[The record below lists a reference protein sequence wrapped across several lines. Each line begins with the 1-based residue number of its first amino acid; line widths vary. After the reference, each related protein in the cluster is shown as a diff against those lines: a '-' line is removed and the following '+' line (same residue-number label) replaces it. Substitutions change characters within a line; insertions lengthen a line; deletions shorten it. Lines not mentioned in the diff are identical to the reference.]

1 MNFSNA
7 DRFWVVNWSTDCDG
21 RCASIDP
28 QWQGITG
35 QKPERALGEGW
46 LEAVHQDDQEQ
57 AKTQLAR
64 ARRSERS
71 FQVIVR
77 LRQADGQFRWA
88 LAVGAPR
95 YDAQGACIGHSGAI
109 IDFHDRIAA
118 QRELSETRQRLEAV
132 MNAAPVGL
140 SYSTDPSCAF
150 ITGNKELF
158 TQFEIDASDNA
169 SASAPDPGAAGR
181 RIRYLKDGRELTES
195 ELPLQVASR
204 EGRAVQSMEMEVELP
219 SGRRWRLEASSAPI
233 VSPDGGVLGAV
244 AVTVD
249 VTEGKERLD
258 ELRLSEQRFRTLFES
273 SRDGIVTVDMSGRII
288 EANPAY
294 QEMLGYTL
302 EELKRLTYQELTPE
316 VWREMEAAIVREHIL
331 PRGESAEYE
340 KEYVRKDGR
349 VFPISLRTWVVTD
362 DQGRIV
368 GMRAFVRDITE
379 RKAAEA
385 ALRDNEQRMRRFYDS
400 GLLGVIYWNV
410 AGAVTDANDRFLE
423 MVGYTRADL
432 QEGRINW
439 LELTP
444 PELLHLDE
452 AAIREVKATGFNAS
466 PFEKQFFHRNGSR
479 VPVIVAG
486 AMLDE
491 ARFNGVAFVLDIT
504 ERKQAEAALR
514 ASERRFRAI
523 FNQQYQYSAL
533 LSADG
538 LVIEVSESVIHGTGV
553 PREEIVGRP
562 LLDAPWWRNVPDARA
577 RLQAQFDEARARPGP
592 SHGEGAYETR
602 DGAQRY
608 ALNTVTALRD
618 EWGEIEFLLVEGIDI
633 TARKQAELALRD
645 SQQQLALALEAG
657 QLGFWDW
664 DVPSG
669 RVQFGGRWASML
681 GYERSEI
688 EPHLRAWETLIHPD
702 EREAV
707 AARVSAHLEGRT
719 EFYECEHRLRH
730 KDGSWRWILD
740 RGQVVER
747 DAQGKPQRAIGTHAD
762 VTSRHEAEA
771 GVRDSEERFRASFA
785 NASIGFAMNGPDYQF
800 LDANPAYCA
809 LTGYSL
815 EELRAHKGSELIHPD
830 DWPANEALVKRMAV
844 GEIPGFV
851 IENRYVRKTGE
862 DIWVR
867 KSVSLIRHADG
878 SPRWLITLVEDVT
891 ERKEA
896 EEALQ
901 QSRNDLD
908 RAQEVGKIGWWRL
921 DVRQNVLT
929 WSDENYRIFGVPKG
943 TPLSYNIFLSMVHPD
958 DRDYVDAQ
966 WQAALRGEPYD
977 IEHRI
982 VSGDDVKWVREKAYL
997 EFDAAG
1003 ALLGGFGIT
1012 QDLTELRQ
1020 AEQALRESEALL
1032 RLATE
1037 AAKIGAFDWRL
1048 ATGVNTWTP
1057 ELEAMYGLAPGEFSR
1072 TQCAWEQLVHPDDR
1086 AGAVA
1091 KCEETLATGEPVE
1104 HEWRVIWPD
1113 GSVHWIAGRFQ
1124 GIKDAGG
1131 KPLRLTGVNI
1141 DITGR
1146 KLAETALRMSEKR
1159 FRALVLASSDAVYR
1173 MSPDWDEMRHLVGHD
1188 FIDDTAEPSQTWLQK
1203 YILPED
1209 QPNVL
1214 AAIRAAIRT
1223 TSVFDLEH
1231 RVLRADRGV
1240 GWTHSRAIPIFDES
1254 GAITEWFGMARD
1266 VTMRKEAEESLRKS
1280 RALLQAV
1287 LDSSPDAIFLKDR
1300 EGRLLLA
1307 NPATFAVTG
1316 KSPEECIGKTDD
1328 QIYDNPDDGRAI
1340 MANDRRVME
1349 SGQTEIV
1356 EETLSAPS
1364 GTRYFVSNKAPYRDA
1379 EGNVIG
1385 LVGTARDITEYKE
1398 AEAALRES
1406 ELRYRT
1412 LVEAASAVAWRCPP
1426 SGLHVEPQ
1434 PEWMAFT
1441 GQTAEEM
1448 LGDGWSKAI
1457 HPDDLAEA
1465 ASKWR
1470 EAVARGALFENEHRI
1485 RRHDGQWRWMSVQV
1499 APVHDARGEI
1509 VEWFGMNIDITE
1521 RKEAEEQ
1528 LRASEETLL
1537 NAQRSA
1543 RAGVWDIDLIANR
1556 VAWSEPYYELF
1567 GLPRSM
1573 QPSYENWIASIHPD
1587 DRPRVEA
1594 EYARLLET
1602 RDAQQIEFRIIRDGR
1617 VRWLHREGRVIY
1629 DDAGRPL
1636 RVAGITWDI
1645 TERKRA
1651 EEALL
1656 WHMRRSELLSETAAQ
1671 LLASED
1677 PQRLADELCNKVM
1690 TFLDCDLF
1698 FNYLVDEEA
1707 CRLRLNA
1714 CAGVPAE
1721 LTPSFEWLDLDAAV
1735 CGCVASRRERII
1747 AEDIQ
1752 NDSDPRT
1759 ELVKSLGI
1767 QAYCCHPLL
1776 HQDRVIGTLSFGARS
1791 RAYFSADEIAV
1802 MKAVTD
1808 LVAIAMRRGET
1819 EQALREA
1826 DRRKDEFLATLA
1838 HELRNPLAP
1847 IQNALHILRK
1857 KHGPEYP
1864 DARLLDMMQRQVGH
1878 LIRLVE
1884 DLLEVS
1890 RISRGKIELRKE
1902 FVILQTILSDA
1913 LETCQPLI
1921 DKKAHQVIAN
1931 MPDEPIWLFG
1941 DPVRLTQIVANI
1953 VNNAAKYTPPGGR
1966 IEVEAEREGDK
1977 LVLHVR
1983 DNGVGISGDMM
1994 PRVFDLFAQTDGQI
2008 RLSEGG
2014 LGIGLALVRSLVEL
2028 HGGRVHARSAGVGRG
2043 SEFTLTLPLAD
2054 PDGAKC

>member
-1 MNFSNA
+1 MDFSNKNE
-7 DRFWVVNWSTDCDG
+7 FWVVNWSTDSDG
-21 RCASIDP
+21 RCAYIDP
-28 QWQGITG
+28 QWRQITG
-35 QKPERALGEGW
+35 QTAERAIAEGW
-46 LEAVHQDDQEQ
+46 LEAIHQDDQEQ
-57 AKTQLAR
+57 ARTELEL

-71 FQVIVR
+71 FQIVAR
-77 LRQADGQFRWA
+77 LAQADGQFRWA
-88 LAVGAPR
+88 MAVAAPR
-95 YDAQGACIGHSGAI
+95 YDAQGAYIGHCGSI
-109 IDFHDRIAA
+109 LDFHDRITA
-118 QRELSETRQRLEAV
+118 QRELGEIRQRLEAV

-150 ITGNKELF
+150 ITGNRETF

-169 SASAPDPGAAGR
+169 SASAPEPSAAGR
-181 RIRYLKDGRELTES
+181 KIRYRKDGRELTES

-204 EGRAVQSMEMEVELP
+204 EGRPVEPIEMEVELP
-219 SGRRWRLEASSAPI
+219 SGRRWRMEASGAPI
-233 VSPDGGVLGAV
+233 LSPGGQVLGAV

-249 VTEGKERLD
+249 VTERKARLD
-258 ELRLSEQRFRTLFES
+258 ELRSSEQRFRTLFET
-273 SRDGIVTVDMSGRII
+273 SRDGIVTVDLSGRILD
-288 EANPAY
+288 ANPAY

-316 VWREMEAAIVREHIL
+316 IWHEMEAAIVREHIL

-349 VFPISLRTWVVTD
+349 VFPISLRTWTVAD
-362 DQGRIV
+362 DQGRIF

-379 RKAAEA
+379 RKEAEA
-385 ALRDNEQRMRRFYDS
+385 ALRDSEQRMRRFYDS

-410 AGAVTDANDRFLE
+410 DGEVTEANDKFLE

-432 QEGRINW
+432 QAGRINW
-439 LELTP
+439 LDMTP
-444 PELLHLDE
+444 PELLHVDE

-466 PFEKQFFHRNGSR
+466 PFEKQFFHKNGSR
-479 VPVIVAG
+479 VSVIVAG

-491 ARFNGVAFVLDIT
+491 ARLNGVAFVLDIT
-504 ERKQAEAALR
+504 RRKQAEAALR
-514 ASERRFRAI
+514 ASERGFRAI

-538 LVIEVSESVIHGTGV
+538 RVIEISESVVRGTGV
-553 PREEIVGRP
+553 PREEIAGRP
-562 LLDAPWWRNVPDARA
+562 LLDAAWWRNFPDVRA

-592 SHGEGAYETR
+592 SCGEGAYETR

-618 EWGEIEFLLVEGIDI
+618 ERGEIEFLLVEGIDI
-633 TARKQAELALRD
+633 TERKQAELALRE
-645 SQQQLALALEAG
+645 SRQQLELALEAG

-664 DVPSG
+664 DIPSG
-669 RVQFGGRWASML
+669 RVQFGGRWAAML
-681 GYERSEI
+681 GYDPDEI
-688 EPHLRAWETLIHPD
+688 EPHVRSWERLIHPD

-707 AARVSAHLEGRT
+707 SATLLQHLEGRVD
-719 EFYECEHRLRH
+719 FYECEHRLRH

-740 RGQVVER
+740 RGRVVER
-747 DAQGKPQRAIGTHAD
+747 DGEGRPLRAIGTHAD
-762 VTSRHEAEA
+762 VTARHEAEA
-771 GVRDSEERFRASFA
+771 ALRDSEERFRMSFA

-815 EELRAHKGSELIHPD
+815 EELRAQKGSELIHPD
-830 DWPANEALVKRMAV
+830 DWPSNEALVKRMTA

-862 DIWVR
+862 HIWVR

-878 SPRWLITLVEDVT
+878 GPRWLITLVEDVT
-891 ERKEA
+891 ERKQA

-921 DVRQNVLT
+921 DVRENVLT

-943 TPLSYNIFLSMVHPD
+943 TPLSYDKFLSMVHPD
-958 DRDYVDAQ
+958 DRAYVDAQ
-966 WQAALRGEPYD
+966 WQSALRGEPYD
-977 IEHRI
+977 IEHRLM
-982 VSGDDVKWVREKAYL
+982 SGGAVKWVREKAYL
-997 EFDAAG
+997 EFDATG

-1012 QDLTELRQ
+1012 QDLT
-1020 AEQALRESEALL
+1020 
-1032 RLATE
+1032 
-1037 AAKIGAFDWRL
+1037 D
-1048 ATGVNTWTP
+1048 
-1057 ELEAMYGLAPGEFSR
+1057 
-1072 TQCAWEQLVHPDDR
+1072 
-1086 AGAVA
+1086 
-1091 KCEETLATGEPVE
+1091 
-1104 HEWRVIWPD
+1104 
-1113 GSVHWIAGRFQ
+1113 
-1124 GIKDAGG
+1124 
-1131 KPLRLTGVNI
+1131 
-1141 DITGR
+1141 R
-1146 KLAETALRMSEKR
+1146 KLVEQK
-1159 FRALVLASSDAVYR
+1159 LA
-1173 MSPDWDEMRHLVGHD
+1173 
-1188 FIDDTAEPSQTWLQK
+1188 
-1203 YILPED
+1203 
-1209 QPNVL
+1209 
-1214 AAIRAAIRT
+1214 
-1223 TSVFDLEH
+1223 
-1231 RVLRADRGV
+1231 
-1240 GWTHSRAIPIFDES
+1240 
-1254 GAITEWFGMARD
+1254 
-1266 VTMRKEAEESLRKS
+1266 
-1280 RALLQAV
+1280 
-1287 LDSSPDAIFLKDR
+1287 
-1300 EGRLLLA
+1300 
-1307 NPATFAVTG
+1307 
-1316 KSPEECIGKTDD
+1316 
-1328 QIYDNPDDGRAI
+1328 
-1340 MANDRRVME
+1340 
-1349 SGQTEIV
+1349 
-1356 EETLSAPS
+1356 
-1364 GTRYFVSNKAPYRDA
+1364 
-1379 EGNVIG
+1379 
-1385 LVGTARDITEYKE
+1385 
-1398 AEAALRES
+1398 ES

-1426 SGLHVEPQ
+1426 SGLQVEPQ

-1457 HPDDLAEA
+1457 HPDDLAQA

-1470 EAVARGALFENEHRI
+1470 DAVARGVLFENEHRI

-1499 APVHDARGEI
+1499 APVHDGKGEI

-1521 RKEAEEQ
+1521 RKAAEER

-1537 NAQRSA
+1537 NAQRCA
-1543 RAGVWDIDLIANR
+1543 RAGVWDIDLVDDR
-1556 VAWSEPYYELF
+1556 VVWSEPYYELF
-1567 GLPRSM
+1567 GLPQSM
-1573 QPSYENWIASIHPD
+1573 RPSYENWIATIHPD

-1594 EYARLLET
+1594 EYARSLEA
-1602 RDAQQIEFRIIRDGR
+1602 RDAQQIEFRIIRNGR
-1617 VRWLHREGRVIY
+1617 VRWMHREGRVIC

-1651 EEALL
+1651 EDALL
-1656 WHMRRSELLSETAAQ
+1656 WHMRRSDLLSETAAQ

-1698 FNYLVDEEA
+1698 FNYLLDEDD

-1714 CAGVPAE
+1714 CAGVPGE
-1721 LTPSFEWLDLDAAV
+1721 GTPSLERLDLGAAV
-1735 CGCVASRRERII
+1735 CGCVASHRERII

-1752 NDSDPRT
+1752 NRSDPRT

-1791 RAYFSADEIAV
+1791 RAHFSDDEIAV

-1902 FVILQTILSDA
+1902 NVDLQTILSDA
-1913 LETCQPLI
+1913 LESCQPLI
-1921 DKKAHQVIAN
+1921 DKKSHHVLADV
-1931 MPDEPIWLFG
+1931 PDEPIWLFG

-1966 IEVEAEREGDK
+1966 IEVEAVREGDQIA
-1977 LVLHVR
+1977 LRVR
-1983 DNGVGISGDMM
+1983 DNGVGISADMM
-1994 PRVFDLFAQTDGQI
+1994 PRVFDLFAQTDGHI

-2028 HGGRVHARSAGVGRG
+2028 HGGRVHASSAGVGRG
-2043 SEFTLTLPLAD
+2043 SEFVVTLPLAD
-2054 PDGAKC
+2054 LGVAK

>member
-1 MNFSNA
+1 MDISHN
-7 DRFWVVNWSTDCDG
+7 DEFWVVNWSTDCEG

-35 QKPERALGEGW
+35 QTAEHALGGGW
-46 LEAVHQDDQEQ
+46 LAAVHQDDREQ
-57 AKTQLAR
+57 ARAELESAR
-64 ARRSERS
+64 SSERS
-71 FQVIVR
+71 FRIVAR
-77 LRQADGQFRWA
+77 LRRADGQFRWA
-88 LAVGAPR
+88 MAVGAPR
-95 YDAQGACIGHSGAI
+95 YDAQGAYVGHCGSI
-109 IDFHDRIAA
+109 IDFHERIIAERGPAETPHESDAVASAAPTGLRHPTERICDADRK
-118 QRELSETRQRLEAV
+118 SDLEA
-132 MNAAPVGL
+132 L
-140 SYSTDPSCAF
+140 
-150 ITGNKELF
+150 
-158 TQFEIDASDNA
+158 
-169 SASAPDPGAAGR
+169 SASQE
-181 RIRYLKDGRELTES
+181 RYRS
-195 ELPLQVASR
+195 
-204 EGRAVQSMEMEVELP
+204 
-219 SGRRWRLEASSAPI
+219 
-233 VSPDGGVLGAV
+233 
-244 AVTVD
+244 
-249 VTEGKERLD
+249 
-258 ELRLSEQRFRTLFES
+258 LFET
-273 SRDGIVTVDMSGRII
+273 SRDGIVTVDMAGHIL

-302 EELKRLTYQELTPE
+302 DELKRLTYQELTPE
-316 VWREMEAAIVREHIL
+316 VWRDMEAAIVREHIL
-331 PRGESAEYE
+331 PRGVSPEYE
-340 KEYVRKDGR
+340 KEYIRKDGTR
-349 VFPISLRTWVVTD
+349 FPISLRTWTVVD
-362 DQGRIV
+362 DKGRIV
-368 GMRAFVRDITE
+368 GMRAFVR
-379 RKAAEA
+379 
-385 ALRDNEQRMRRFYDS
+385 
-400 GLLGVIYWNV
+400 
-410 AGAVTDANDRFLE
+410 
-423 MVGYTRADL
+423 
-432 QEGRINW
+432 
-439 LELTP
+439 
-444 PELLHLDE
+444 
-452 AAIREVKATGFNAS
+452 
-466 PFEKQFFHRNGSR
+466 
-479 VPVIVAG
+479 
-486 AMLDE
+486 
-491 ARFNGVAFVLDIT
+491 DIT

-523 FNQQYQYSAL
+523 FDQQYQYSAL

-538 LVIEVSESVIHGTGV
+538 RVIEVSESVIRGTGV
-553 PREEIVGRP
+553 AREELAGRP
-562 LLDAPWWRNVPDARA
+562 FLDGPWWRNFPDVRA
-577 RLQAQFDEARARPGP
+577 RLQAQFDAARVRAGP

-608 ALNTVTALRD
+608 AVNTVIALRD
-618 EWGEIEFLLVEGIDI
+618 ERGDIEFLLVEGIDI
-633 TARKQAELALRD
+633 TERKQVEEALRQSESRFRQVAESLPQLVWTCAADGRCDYLSPQWVRYTGKSEAEQLGYGWLDHVHPDDRKQVVDEWRITTREGRQFDTEFRIRRHDGTYRWFRTLASPLRDETGQLVKWFGSNTDIDDLKSAELALRE
-645 SQQQLALALEAG
+645 SRQQLALALEAG

-669 RVQFGGRWASML
+669 RVEFGGCWASML
-681 GYERSEI
+681 GYEPSEI
-688 EPHLRAWETLIHPD
+688 EPHVRAWERLVHPD
-702 EREAV
+702 EREEV
-707 AARVSAHLEGRT
+707 AAKVAAHLEGWT

-747 DAQGKPQRAIGTHAD
+747 DGEGRPLRAIGTHAD
-762 VTSRHEAEA
+762 VTARHEAEA
-771 GVRDSEERFRASFA
+771 AVRDSEERFRMSFA
-785 NASIGFAMNGPDYQF
+785 NASIGFAMNGPDYRF

-830 DWPANEALVKRMAV
+830 DRPANEAFVERMAA

-862 DIWVR
+862 HIWVR
-867 KSVSLIRHADG
+867 KSVSLIRGADG
-878 SPRWLITLVEDVT
+878 APRWLITLVEDVT
-891 ERKEA
+891 ERKQA
-896 EEALQ
+896 EEALR

-908 RAQEVGKIGWWRL
+908 RAQEVAKIGWWRL
-921 DVRQNVLT
+921 DVRRNVLT

-943 TPLSYNIFLSMVHPD
+943 TPLSYDNFLAMVHPD
-958 DRDYVDAQ
+958 ERAYVDAQ
-966 WQAALRGEPYD
+966 WRAALRGEPYD

-982 VSGDDVKWVREKAYL
+982 VCGGDVKWVREKAYL
-997 EFDAAG
+997 EFDGAG

-1012 QDLTELRQ
+1012 HDLTE
-1020 AEQALRESEALL
+1020 
-1032 RLATE
+1032 
-1037 AAKIGAFDWRL
+1037 
-1048 ATGVNTWTP
+1048 
-1057 ELEAMYGLAPGEFSR
+1057 
-1072 TQCAWEQLVHPDDR
+1072 
-1086 AGAVA
+1086 
-1091 KCEETLATGEPVE
+1091 
-1104 HEWRVIWPD
+1104 
-1113 GSVHWIAGRFQ
+1113 
-1124 GIKDAGG
+1124 
-1131 KPLRLTGVNI
+1131 
-1141 DITGR
+1141 R
-1146 KLAETALRMSEKR
+1146 KL
-1159 FRALVLASSDAVYR
+1159 
-1173 MSPDWDEMRHLVGHD
+1173 
-1188 FIDDTAEPSQTWLQK
+1188 
-1203 YILPED
+1203 
-1209 QPNVL
+1209 
-1214 AAIRAAIRT
+1214 
-1223 TSVFDLEH
+1223 
-1231 RVLRADRGV
+1231 
-1240 GWTHSRAIPIFDES
+1240 
-1254 GAITEWFGMARD
+1254 
-1266 VTMRKEAEESLRKS
+1266 
-1280 RALLQAV
+1280 
-1287 LDSSPDAIFLKDR
+1287 
-1300 EGRLLLA
+1300 
-1307 NPATFAVTG
+1307 
-1316 KSPEECIGKTDD
+1316 
-1328 QIYDNPDDGRAI
+1328 
-1340 MANDRRVME
+1340 
-1349 SGQTEIV
+1349 V
-1356 EETLSAPS
+1356 EEKL
-1364 GTRYFVSNKAPYRDA
+1364 K
-1379 EGNVIG
+1379 
-1385 LVGTARDITEYKE
+1385 
-1398 AEAALRES
+1398 ES

-1457 HPDDLAEA
+1457 HPDDLAQA

-1485 RRHDGQWRWMSVQV
+1485 RRRDGQWRWMSVQV
-1499 APVHDARGEI
+1499 APVHDAKGEI

-1521 RKEAEEQ
+1521 RKQAEER

-1543 RAGVWDIDLIANR
+1543 RAGVWEIDLIANR
-1556 VAWSEPYYELF
+1556 VAWSEPYYELS
-1567 GLPRSM
+1567 GLPHSV

-1594 EYARLLET
+1594 EYARSLEA
-1602 RDAQQIEFRIIRDGR
+1602 RGAQQIEFRIIRDGR
-1617 VRWLHREGRVIY
+1617 IRWLHREGRVIC

-1677 PQRLADELCNKVM
+1677 PQRLADELCTKVM

-1707 CRLRLNA
+1707 GRLRLNA
-1714 CAGVPAE
+1714 CAGVSGE
-1721 LTPSFEWLDLDAAV
+1721 RTPSFEWLDLDAAV

-1752 NDSDPRT
+1752 NGGDPRT

-1791 RAYFSADEIAV
+1791 RAHFNVDEIAV

-1857 KHGPEYP
+1857 KYGPEYP
-1864 DARLLDMMQRQVGH
+1864 DALLLDMMQRQVGH

-1902 FVILQTILSDA
+1902 FVVLQTILSDA
-1913 LETCQPLI
+1913 LETSQPLI
-1921 DKKAHQVIAN
+1921 DKKAHHVIAN

-1966 IEVEAEREGDK
+1966 IEIEAEREGDK
-1977 LVLHVR
+1977 IVLRVR
-1983 DNGVGISGDMM
+1983 DNGVGISGEMM
-1994 PRVFDLFAQTDGQI
+1994 PRVFDLFAQTEGQI

-2043 SEFTLTLPLAD
+2043 SEFSVTLPLAH
-2054 PDGAKC
+2054 PDGAKWSDS